1 MRTEKEIEAVV
12 RDAFEHPAPMLDD
25 AALMAQ
31 YGDLIRLMG
40 EEIRAAF
47 AHPRSL
53 DLVVAAVTRAGRK
66 VFELVERAA
75 DVVATVAGG
84 GAEWEP
90 AYATRSMGGGG
101 RTMEGGGAARL
112 VAEKTPEEETARLR
126 LTLESAGDRQNLRVE
141 MVDAGG
147 RRLSPMTLTVV
158 DGESGKT
165 LLDAVRYG
173 SGEVVLRGVEP
184 GEYDFVAES
193 GEATADFALK
203 LR

>member
-1 MRTEKEIEAVV
+1 
-12 RDAFEHPAPMLDD
+12 MLDD
-25 AALMAQ
+25 AALMAR

-40 EEIRAAF
+40 EDIRAAF
-47 AHPRSL
+47 ARPRML

-66 VFELVERAA
+66 AFEVVERAA
-75 DVVATVAGG
+75 DVVATVTGG
-84 GAEWEP
+84 GVGWEP

-101 RTMEGGGAARL
+101 GTGASGGTARL
-112 VAEKTPEEETARLR
+112 EAEKTPEGETARMR
-126 LTLESAGDRQNLRVE
+126 LTLEPAGERPDLRVE
-141 MVDAGG
+141 MLDAAGQ
-147 RRLSPMTLTVV
+147 RLSPMTLTVV

-165 LLDAVRYG
+165 LLDAVHYG

-184 GEYDFVAES
+184 GEYELLAES

>member
-25 AALMAQ
+25 EALMDR
-31 YGDLIRLMG
+31 YGDLIQLMG
-40 EEIRAAF
+40 EDIRAAF
-47 AHPRSL
+47 ARPRPL
-53 DLVVAAVTRAGRK
+53 DLVVAAVTHAGRK
-66 VFELVERAA
+66 AFEVVERAA
-75 DVVATVAGG
+75 DVIATVAGG
-84 GAEWEP
+84 GLEL
-90 AYATRSMGGGG
+90 AYATRSMGGDREKGTAGG
-101 RTMEGGGAARL
+101 TVRL
-112 VAEKTPEEETARLR
+112 AAEKTPEGATARLR
-126 LTLESAGDRQNLRVE
+126 LTLAPAGERQDLRVE
-141 MVDAGG
+141 MVDALGQ
-147 RRLSPMTLTVV
+147 RLSPMTLTVV